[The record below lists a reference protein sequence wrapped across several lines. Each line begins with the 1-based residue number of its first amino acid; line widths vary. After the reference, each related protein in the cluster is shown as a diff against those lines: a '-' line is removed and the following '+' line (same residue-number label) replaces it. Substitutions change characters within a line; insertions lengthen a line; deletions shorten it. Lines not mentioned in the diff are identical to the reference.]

1 MATEPAG
8 SVLFSGVHYRQPSHC
23 DNAMKTLTVQITAEL
38 QVPDDWEVVEHASG
52 IRALKIGNKF
62 IDFDIEPVAT
72 EEDVPEPVWSDDDT
86 ELGSKIL
93 DCVVDLESAME
104 IESSD

>member
-1 MATEPAG
+1 
-8 SVLFSGVHYRQPSHC
+8 
-23 DNAMKTLTVQITAEL
+23 MKTLTVQITAEL

-52 IRALKIGNKF
+52 IRALKIGSKF
-62 IDFDIEPVAT
+62 IDFDIEPVTT
-72 EEDVPEPVWSDDDT
+72 EEDVPEPVWSDDDA

-104 IESSD
+104 MEPGD